1 MRVSPTRKRR
11 ARATPPPSPLTRPT
25 PSEAERQRESWELAR
40 ALQASLGAES
50 LDEASLRLAQHLFHV
65 GLLLDESLRKQ
76 GDGSAPLERHGLRML
91 LLDVLLAWDD
101 VGLPNTSLWNLFDGL
116 GSARGARALPP
127 PAPEPNPFRAF
138 HAAFARLRRHA
149 GKPTMA
155 AAMLYAWAALARCLE
170 SSLTGL
176 ARGIGRPEAS
186 ISLTPTRVPKRRA
199 PW

>member
-1 MRVSPTRKRR
+1 MSPTRKPRP
-11 ARATPPPSPLTRPT
+11 APPPSPLTTPT
-25 PSEAERQRESWELAR
+25 PSEAERQRAAWELAR
-40 ALQASLGAES
+40 ALQASLGEES

-76 GDGSAPLERHGLRML
+76 GDGRAPLSRHGLRML
-91 LLDVLLAWDD
+91 LLDVLLGWDD

-116 GSARGARALPP
+116 GSARGAKPLPP

-138 HAAFARLRRHA
+138 HRAFARVRQHA

-155 AAMLYAWAALARCLE
+155 AALVYAWAALARCLE
-170 SSLTGL
+170 AGLTGL

-186 ISLTPTRVPKRRA
+186 LSLASAPKRVRR
-199 PW
+199 PSRSR